1 MTIEKGSKAP
11 TSQLTTDDLYWF
23 NEGTHRRLG
32 EKLGAHRRD
41 DGEGTHFAVWAPN
54 ATAVSVIGD
63 FNGWHDDVHVLDAF
77 GGRDLGGDRT

>member
-41 DGEGTHFAVWAPN
+41 DGEAP
-54 ATAVSVIGD
+54 TSRC
-63 FNGWHDDVHVLDAF
+63 
-77 GGRDLGGDRT
+77 GRPTPPPSR